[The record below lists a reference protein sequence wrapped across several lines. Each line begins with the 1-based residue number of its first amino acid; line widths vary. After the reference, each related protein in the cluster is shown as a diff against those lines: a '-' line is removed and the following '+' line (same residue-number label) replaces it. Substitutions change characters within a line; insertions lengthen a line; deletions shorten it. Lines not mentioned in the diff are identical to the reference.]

1 MEHKKYLILWSLLPL
16 LLLSS
21 GCSIVPREKE
31 VIVQTVEVEKRIPLQ
46 TNPKQLQF
54 NDVYWHVVTEANF
67 DEFIEK
73 FKKENGNAWVF
84 YAISVRSYESMALN
98 MAELKRYIEQQKQI
112 IIYYEEAVKPKEPSV
127 EVSEE
132 VEKEKSNF
140 LEKIYDKVKP
150 KKEEIKEVT
159 DGTVQ

>member
-21 GCSIVPREKE
+21 GCSLVPREKE

-112 IIYYEEAVKPKEPSV
+112 IVYYEEAVKPKEPSV

-150 KKEEIKEVT
+150 KKEEEVT